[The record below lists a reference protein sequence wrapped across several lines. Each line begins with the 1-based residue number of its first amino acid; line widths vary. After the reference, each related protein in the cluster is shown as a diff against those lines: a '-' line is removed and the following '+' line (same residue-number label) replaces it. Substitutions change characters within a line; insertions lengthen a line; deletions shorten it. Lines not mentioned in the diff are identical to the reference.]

1 MAPPAAR
8 PGNLRPVPL
17 CPVRREQ
24 GTCGPLVFSFPSLK
38 NLEHTC
44 NFPVT
49 LLAGVLAV
57 GVGMSSLEP
66 LSSAGVSPR
75 SPELVGE
82 LGREPLAPRAV
93 LVTRSGSS
101 PRFFPSSA
109 FWLHPLHTESDVW
122 FLR

>member
-1 MAPPAAR
+1 M
-8 PGNLRPVPL
+8 
-17 CPVRREQ
+17 
-24 GTCGPLVFSFPSLK
+24 
-38 NLEHTC
+38 
-44 NFPVT
+44 T

-66 LSSAGVSPR
+66 LSLAGVSPG

-82 LGREPLAPRAV
+82 PGREPLAPRAV
-93 LVTRSGSS
+93 LITRSGSS

-109 FWLHPLHTESDVW
+109 FWLHPLHAESAVW